1 MKDNMII
8 SATEFKS
15 NFGYYLKLVEKG
27 DVFITKNGKTV
38 ARISNPRT
46 SAVDKLSGI
55 LKGKIPENADRHWIK
70 EARLAETSRSD

>member
-1 MKDNMII
+1 MII

-15 NFGYYLKLVEKG
+15 NFGYYLKLVEKE

-55 LKGKIPENADRHWIK
+55 LRRMQTG
-70 EARLAETSRSD
+70 TG

>member
-1 MKDNMII
+1 MQNI
-8 SATEFKS
+8 
-15 NFGYYLKLVEKG
+15 EKG

-38 ARISNPRT
+38 ERISNPRT

-70 EARLAETSRSD
+70 ETRLAETSRSD

>member
-15 NFGYYLKLVEKG
+15 NFGYYLKLVEKA

-55 LKGKIPENADRHWIK
+55 LKDKIPENADRHWIK